1 MSKPIA
7 PSTHMMTDYMLGP
20 LLIAAPD
27 LLGFR
32 EEKAATALCRVVGA
46 SVLIATSLTNAKG
59 ALLPVIPL
67 TLHLAGDVAG
77 GVFALGA
84 PALFG
89 MRNPRAKGTFYALA
103 AATILAGTLTR
114 TTEKP

>member
-7 PSTHMMTDYMLGP
+7 PSQHIMTDYMLGP
-20 LLIAAPD
+20 LLAAAPD
-27 LLGFR
+27 ILGFR
-32 EEKAATALCRVVGA
+32 DEKLATFLCRAIGGGVV
-46 SVLIATSLTNAKG
+46 VATSLTNAKG
-59 ALLPVIPL
+59 ALLPIVPL

-84 PALFG
+84 PTLFG
-89 MRNPRAKGTFYALA
+89 IKNPRARGTFFALA

-114 TTEKP
+114 TTEKA